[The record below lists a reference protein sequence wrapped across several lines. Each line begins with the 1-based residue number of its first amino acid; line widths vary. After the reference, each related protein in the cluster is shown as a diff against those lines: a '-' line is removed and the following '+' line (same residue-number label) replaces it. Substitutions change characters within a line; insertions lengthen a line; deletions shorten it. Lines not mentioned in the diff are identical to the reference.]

1 MKKQL
6 ILGLR
11 QEIYKM
17 ILELLVVPQ
26 SKKVLGKKKH
36 IDGDVSKEHQSQS
49 QAPSGTDAGI
59 I

>member
-11 QEIYKM
+11 QEIYKI

-26 SKKVLGKKKH
+26 SKKVLEKKH
-36 IDGDVSKEHQSQS
+36 IDGGVSKEHQSQLKKLPV
-49 QAPSGTDAGI
+49 ALMLE
-59 I
+59 